1 MQMKFEKSVRN
12 MKSVLKTI
20 LAVIRQ
26 SSASKSHLVIEN
38 EKMPFKNFVIST
50 PRKLRI

>member
-1 MQMKFEKSVRN
+1 MQMRFEKSVRN
-12 MKSVLKTI
+12 MKSALKMI
-20 LAVIRQ
+20 LTVIRP
-26 SSASKSHLVIEN
+26 SFASKSHLVIEN